1 MGFEEGGVNP
11 KVLPWITS
19 CWRVHRVHPFLTLC
33 ARRLQDQAKQIK
45 ELKEHLSS
53 NEHVKAPS
61 ETQASSTSERSW
73 RHSDSSSSSPSISM
87 VNMAF
92 TSCLEHRAGVEPAWR
107 GAVRP

>member
-1 MGFEEGGVNP
+1 MNA

-33 ARRLQDQAKQIK
+33 ARRFQDQAKQIK

-61 ETQASSTSERSW
+61 ETQASSTSESLC
-73 RHSDSSSSSPSISM
+73 
-87 VNMAF
+87 A
-92 TSCLEHRAGVEPAWR
+92 EVEQAREREEPTFG
-107 GAVRP
+107 GACIFSRTDACNVSGT